1 MRRVKRV
8 PKQAALGPVK
18 PVMTYQLVAE
28 QITRAIHLGLLL
40 PGERLPAERALA
52 QQLRVARMTVRE
64 AMRVL
69 EQQGQIVVRRGK
81 YGGVFICS
89 REVNVHELTRLAADT
104 DRAIADIWEFR
115 AAAERISA
123 GLAAKRATPADV
135 RQLRRISREMD
146 ALLDTHLRRAE
157 PWHIP
162 EFLALDCQFHG
173 EIARVT
179 RNPYVCEMIEK
190 GLSARHASFGAAFR
204 ELSPEATKGHDTVV
218 NAIAA
223 HDSARAE
230 KIMGA
235 HVSLAYEGLTVI
247 LKRHV
252 CAQKDRAGTRVLHGS
267 ASRGAKVAL
276 PRALAHRESA

>member
-1 MRRVKRV
+1 
-8 PKQAALGPVK
+8 
-18 PVMTYQLVAE
+18 
-28 QITRAIHLGLLL
+28 
-40 PGERLPAERALA
+40 
-52 QQLRVARMTVRE
+52 
-64 AMRVL
+64 
-69 EQQGQIVVRRGK
+69 
-81 YGGVFICS
+81 
-89 REVNVHELTRLAADT
+89 
-104 DRAIADIWEFR
+104 
-115 AAAERISA
+115 
-123 GLAAKRATPADV
+123 
-135 RQLRRISREMD
+135 
-146 ALLDTHLRRAE
+146 
-157 PWHIP
+157 
-162 EFLALDCQFHG
+162 
-173 EIARVT
+173 VT